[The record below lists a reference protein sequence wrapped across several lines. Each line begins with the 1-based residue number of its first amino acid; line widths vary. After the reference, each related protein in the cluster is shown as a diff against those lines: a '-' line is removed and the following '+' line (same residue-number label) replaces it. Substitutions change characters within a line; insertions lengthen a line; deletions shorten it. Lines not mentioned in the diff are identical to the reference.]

1 MIDPAL
7 KNALR
12 NLRSVRSQ
20 RPTGADPVEFADWRD
35 KMGEALDV
43 LATVLLFEEDRIK
56 ARAEAE
62 AARAQAAEIRGR
74 GEVIS

>member
-1 MIDPAL
+1 
-7 KNALR
+7 
-12 NLRSVRSQ
+12 
-20 RPTGADPVEFADWRD
+20 
-35 KMGEALDV
+35 MGEALDV